1 MRLVVLVP
9 GEAISLGGGPG
20 EEVRCRGEALEG
32 FSLLWW
38 ERGPG
43 PGPGR
48 RARRSWL
55 SQSLGRLDGAK
66 TWPQSSILRSASSEQ
81 VPEAPGVRVP

>member
-20 EEVRCRGEALEG
+20 EEVGCRGEALEG

-38 ERGPG
+38 ERGLG
-43 PGPGR
+43 PGARTVSKEKLALPEP
-48 RARRSWL
+48 RASGQGEDMAPEQHPEVCVLRT
-55 SQSLGRLDGAK
+55 GA
-66 TWPQSSILRSASSEQ
+66 
-81 VPEAPGVRVP
+81 